1 MPLNGLMSVG
11 FDVCHDTRNKTIS
24 YGALVAS
31 MDLRTNCRYF
41 SVVSAYNSGE
51 ELSNELA
58 MNMIKALEEYKQMHN
73 VLPAKILLYRDG
85 VNENQIHYVIQH
97 EVENLKKILAKQY
110 ASANQEL
117 RFAFVIVNKRLN
129 TRIFKGERNPLP
141 GTVVDDAI
149 TLPERYDFYLVSQS
163 VRQGTVSPTSYNIVH
178 DTLQLPPDKM
188 QILTYKM
195 CHLYYNWSG
204 TTRVPAVCQYAHKL
218 AYLVGQHIHT
228 SPSHSLQR
236 QLYFL

>member
-1 MPLNGLMSVG
+1 MPLAGLMTVG

-31 MDLRTNCRYF
+31 MDLRTNCRYY
-41 SVVSAYNSGE
+41 SVISAHNSGE
-51 ELSNELA
+51 ELSSELA
-58 MNMIKALEEYKQMHN
+58 INMIKSLEEYRKVHGSY
-73 VLPAKILLYRDG
+73 PAKILFFRDG

-97 EVENLKKILAKQY
+97 EVENLKKVLAKQY
-110 ASANQEL
+110 ASVNQEL

-129 TRIFKGERNPLP
+129 TRIFKGDRNPLP

-163 VRQGTVSPTSYNIVH
+163 VRQGTVSPTSYSIVF
-178 DTLQLPPDKM
+178 DSLQLTPNKM

-218 AYLVGQHIHT
+218 AFLVGQYIHT
-228 SPSHSLQR
+228 TPNQSLQR